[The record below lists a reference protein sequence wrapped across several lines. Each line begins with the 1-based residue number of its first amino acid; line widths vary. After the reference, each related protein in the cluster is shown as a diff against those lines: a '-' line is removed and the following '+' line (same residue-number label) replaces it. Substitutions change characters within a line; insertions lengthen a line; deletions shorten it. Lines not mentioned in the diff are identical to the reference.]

1 MFALRQ
7 PDDGLGI
14 PDMAEIAEPS
24 VSMIVPIQNETPDR
38 VAVLTDLARRGF
50 CELLIVDSGPSPVVA
65 STAEPLRIRRIAGA
79 GSRGAC
85 LARAASEARGDVFFF
100 LHADSRPPENAVDLI
115 REALARGASSG
126 SFSLAYA
133 DAHLRM
139 RWVAAW
145 ANLRSRILRL
155 PFGDQ
160 GIFCRREAYQ
170 SAGGFR
176 DMEICEDVDLIRR
189 LRRAGPFVVRPEV
202 TTTSARRYRDRGVFR
217 QVLRVWIVLGGYFL
231 GVSPERLGRLYY
243 GHSEK
248 VGRPAGRETE
258 AESALD

>member
-1 MFALRQ
+1 
-7 PDDGLGI
+7 
-14 PDMAEIAEPS
+14 MANLAKPS
-24 VSMIVPIQNETPDR
+24 VSMIVPVRNETPD
-38 VAVLTDLARRGF
+38 VLAALTDLALGGF
-50 CELLIVDSGPSPVVA
+50 CELIIVDSGRAPVVA
-65 STAEPLRIRRIAGA
+65 SATAPLRIRRIASA

-85 LARAASEARGDVFFF
+85 LARAVSEARGDVFFF
-100 LHADSRPPENAVDLI
+100 LHADSRPPGNAVEII
-115 REALARGASSG
+115 REALAQGAFSG

-133 DAHLRM
+133 EAGLRM

-145 ANLRSRILRL
+145 ANLRSRFLRL

-176 DMEICEDVDLIRR
+176 DMAVCEDVDLVRR
-189 LRRAGPFVVRPEV
+189 LRRAGRFVVRPEV
-202 TTTSARRYRDRGVFR
+202 TTTSASRYQDRGVFR

-243 GHSEK
+243 GD
-248 VGRPAGRETE
+248 PARAMRKTE
-258 AESALD
+258 ADRALE